1 MAYCAANYTR
11 GSQFKKQQK
20 NKMIFLTKPS
30 EQSFKILL
38 IASEII
44 IPLIVF
50 IGAYYIMKPVFGKSD
65 EEIEADRKERE
76 AMNVESEPDKED

>member
-1 MAYCAANYTR
+1 
-11 GSQFKKQQK
+11 
-20 NKMIFLTKPS
+20 MIFLAKPS
-30 EQSFKILL
+30 EESFKILL

-65 EEIEADRKERE
+65 EELEEERKMRE
-76 AMNVESEPDKED
+76 SLDESNETVESQTIEEDPKS

>member
-1 MAYCAANYTR
+1 
-11 GSQFKKQQK
+11 
-20 NKMIFLTKPS
+20 MIFLAKPS
-30 EQSFKILL
+30 EESFKILL

-65 EEIEADRKERE
+65 EELEEERKMRE
-76 AMNVESEPDKED
+76 GIDESSEDSGKEIG